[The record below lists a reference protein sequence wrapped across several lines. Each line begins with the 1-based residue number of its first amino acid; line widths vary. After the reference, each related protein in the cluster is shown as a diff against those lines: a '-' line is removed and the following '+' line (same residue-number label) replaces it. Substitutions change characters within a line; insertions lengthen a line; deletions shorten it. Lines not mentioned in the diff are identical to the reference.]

1 MSKTELEKE
10 RSDVFLD
17 FNGVIKIFKDRG
29 VAKTLGN
36 ISEETG
42 NSLRTLD
49 YQKKR
54 AAPIVKMIF
63 HFLKENDLKFEDLVK
78 EVESKK

>member
-1 MSKTELEKE
+1 MSNTELEKE
-10 RSDVFLD
+10 KPDVFLD
-17 FNGVIKIFKDRG
+17 FKGVIKILKDRG
-29 VAKTLGN
+29 VSKTLGD
-36 ISEETG
+36 ISAETG

-54 AAPIVKMIF
+54 AAPIVKMIY
-63 HFLKENDLKFEDLVK
+63 HFMKENDLRFEDLVK